1 MTNGAFLGKIQ
12 HLDYETKKIQ
22 LGAGDSLFLYT
33 DGVSEAMNSAMNM
46 YQEERLEAYLKT
58 AFDASI
64 TDMVRGSIA
73 DIRKHTLDAPQ
84 SDDITVLTLRYFG
97 KNGR

>member
-1 MTNGAFLGKIQ
+1 M
-12 HLDYETKKIQ
+12 
-22 LGAGDSLFLYT
+22 YT
-33 DGVSEAMNSAMNM
+33 DGVNEAMDSSMNM
-46 YQEERLEAYLKT
+46 YQEERLEAYLRT
-58 AFDASI
+58 AFAVSI

-73 DIRKHTLDAPQ
+73 DLQKHTGDAPQ